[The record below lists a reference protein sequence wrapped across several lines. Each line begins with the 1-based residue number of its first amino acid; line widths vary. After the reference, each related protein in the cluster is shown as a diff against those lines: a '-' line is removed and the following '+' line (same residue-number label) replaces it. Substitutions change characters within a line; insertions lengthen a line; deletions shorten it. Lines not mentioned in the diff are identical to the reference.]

1 MKVRLEKL
9 TIGMI
14 LVLVLGFILRD
25 LPFIRYGF
33 LYGGDSL
40 GHFWL
45 SKIIIDTGRVIP
57 TSAVISYLGDTGWFS
72 GYVGYFGFHLI
83 ESILSLVTG
92 IKLETLFLNLVA
104 IVSFLTIMP
113 IYLVTRKHLENKY
126 YKYSLIILA
135 SLWFYFIFYSFIGTY
150 ETIGFLY
157 FVFVVYLIEKRVETE
172 NAGKILVFLLLTVL
186 PITHSISTI
195 VVFLY
200 LLAAYLIKEE
210 KRFLIYLAYL
220 CSLILLIGILL
231 ERIGLPYLGLY
242 QLRYALLSMPLIGF
256 ALGYLQHKF
265 KLKKI
270 IMDLVITLTHYLK
283 NKTIVVIFI
292 YILLIF
298 TIYLFGDLLPTIH
311 YAFGSVL
318 ILKYFVFTLPIF
330 IILIKQF
337 ISKLGIYRNEGFY
350 VCFLGA
356 SFLLLCLLPTHEF
369 LIVRALGF
377 ISLFLILFIATYVD
391 NKRRLVVILVACFLA
406 ILPTIPSYFYSEYV
420 DRPYYPI
427 TKEDVDLSQTLAR
440 FNITPDDPT
449 LNQLQYVYNC
459 YQQNNITGNV
469 TWQEDEIIVSV
480 GEDVVYSRKGT

>member
-57 TSAVISYLGDTGWFS
+57 TSAVISYLGDAGWFS

-92 IKLETLFLNLVA
+92 IELETLFLNLVA
-104 IVSFLTIMP
+104 VVSFLTIMP
-113 IYLVTRKHLENKY
+113 IYLVTRKQTENKY

-186 PITHSISTI
+186 PIT
-195 VVFLY
+195 
-200 LLAAYLIKEE
+200 LIKEE

-220 CSLILLIGILL
+220 CSLIFLIGILL

-242 QLRYALLSMPLIGF
+242 QLRYALLSMPLICF

-270 IMDLVITLTHYLK
+270 IMNLVITLIYYLK
-283 NKTIVVIFI
+283 NKMIIVIFI

-318 ILKYFVFTLPIF
+318 ILEYFVFTLPIF

-377 ISLFLILFIATYVD
+377 ISLFLILFIATYGD
-391 NKRRLVVILVACFLA
+391 NKRRLLVILVACFLA
-406 ILPTIPSYFYSEYV
+406 IVPAIPSYFYSEYV

-427 TKEDVDLSQTLAR
+427 TKEDADLSRTLAR
-440 FNITPDDPT
+440 FNITPNDPT
-449 LNQLQYVYNC
+449 LNQLQYVYGC
-459 YQQNNITGNV
+459 YQQNNTIGNV
-469 TWQEDEIIVSV
+469 TWQGDEIIASV
-480 GEDVVYSRKGT
+480 GDDVIYSRKGT